1 MNWARSYSQ
10 RCGRSLNQALRED
23 LIDILPA
30 EDMSEVVSALETD
43 DAVEVLEDLDKQQ
56 QDEILAG
63 LTAADRWAVKDALRY
78 PEDSAGRLMSRDL
91 VALPK
96 DWTVGHAVDFMR
108 VDQDLPDR
116 FYEIFLIDAAH
127 RPVGQ
132 LALSTVLRTKRRV
145 KLEDLVEDE
154 LTLIS
159 PMTDQEEL
167 AHQFRQYGLVSAPIV
182 EEDSGRL
189 LGVVTV
195 DDVVHVIDEEAED
208 DLMKLVGMSSGE
220 RDVKRGVRET
230 ARNRFIWLAV
240 NLATAVVASVII
252 GMFQDTIQTIVALAV
267 LMPIV
272 ASMGGNAGTQT
283 LAVMI
288 RAIAMKDLRSTKA
301 TAFVRR
307 ELFVGILN
315 GLGFA
320 VIAGIMAYIW
330 FQRLDLS
337 VVIAVAMLVNLIIAG
352 LSGTIVPL
360 ALNRFGIDP
369 ANASSVFLTTIT
381 DVVGFWLF

>member
-1 MNWARSYSQ
+1 M
-10 RCGRSLNQALRED
+10 
-23 LIDILPA
+23 
-30 EDMSEVVSALETD
+30 
-43 DAVEVLEDLDKQQ
+43 
-56 QDEILAG
+56 
-63 LTAADRWAVKDALRY
+63 
-78 PEDSAGRLMSRDL
+78 
-91 VALPK
+91 ALPK

-381 DVVGFWLF
+381 DVVGFLAFLGLAALFLPQ